1 MILFF
6 IVVFLVNVIEAI
18 AGFGSI
24 SIGVPILSIFMG
36 AEDSIAILTV
46 TSLLMLAIMFVTQFK
61 RIHWKEFLIVLA
73 CIAPFMP
80 IGYLLFAKLRYVEWA
95 LRLIIGVLV
104 TLVSGREILRMVRK
118 KEAKP
123 LSKSGT
129 YVALGV
135 GSVIQGMLTMGA
147 PLINIYALN
156 RLKDKS
162 TFRATMV
169 AVWLSTNI
177 ITTVYRAMV
186 MDIYTKPIMLNIAY
200 ALPLVIV
207 AYLVGN
213 KLHHK
218 ISNEKFSNF
227 VYIIQF
233 VAGLISIAGGVAALI

>member
-6 IVVFLVNVIEAI
+6 IIVFIVNVIEAI

-61 RIHWKEFLIVLA
+61 KINWKEFLIILA
-73 CIAPFMP
+73 CILPIMPF
-80 IGYLLFAKLRYVEWA
+80 GYILFAKLRHSEWA

-104 TLVSGREILRMVRK
+104 TLVSGREILRMLRK
-118 KEAKP
+118 KEEQP
-123 LSKSGT
+123 MSKAGM

-156 RLKDKS
+156 RLRDKS

-169 AVWLSTNI
+169 TVWLATNV
-177 ITTVYRAMV
+177 ITTVYRALV
-186 MDIYTKPIMLNIAY
+186 MDVYTKPILTHIGY
-200 ALPLVIV
+200 ALPLVVV
-207 AYLVGN
+207 AFVVGN
-213 KLHHK
+213 YLHHK

-233 VAGLISIAGGVAALI
+233 TAGLISIAGGIGALI